1 MKRKRGNRRDIKEKE
16 IQEEK
21 QGVLEK
27 NRETEEKRQERETEL
42 NYSIIKTSL
51 NLITIEI
58 VVSYL

>member
-51 NLITIEI
+51 NLITTEI